1 MTAPAVTRRRR
12 IPRRFR
18 PIVFG
23 GMLSGLMTL
32 VVSAITT
39 LRNLG
44 LDGDFVQRWL
54 GAFVTAWPVT
64 FPTATIVAPIVG
76 RLVDRIVEPAGT

>member
-1 MTAPAVTRRRR
+1 MNDATTRPLV
-12 IPRRFR
+12 PRRYR
-18 PIVFG
+18 PVVFG

-44 LDGDFVQRWL
+44 FDGEFVGRWL
-54 GAFVTAWPVT
+54 AAFMTAWPVT
-64 FPTATIVAPIVG
+64 FPTATVVAPLVG
-76 RLVDRIVEPAGT
+76 RVVDRIVEPPP